1 MTRSRRDTDSP
12 AADATDLE
20 AAVAEPPQG
29 STTWFLATI
38 GLSLLCFYL
47 AIVNIQGW
55 LQLEA
60 VCEVGHHG
68 EPTRRCEVPMPY
80 GPL

>member
-60 VCEVGHHG
+60 VCEVAMSKDAL
-68 EPTRRCEVPMPY
+68 TLCLQY
-80 GPL
+80 GAR

>member
-1 MTRSRRDTDSP
+1 MTQSRRDTDNP
-12 AADATDLE
+12 AVDATDLE
-20 AAVAEPPQG
+20 AAIAEPRHD

-38 GLSLLCFYL
+38 GLSLLCVYL

-60 VCEVGHHG
+60 VCEVAMSKDAL
-68 EPTRRCEVPMPY
+68 TLCLQY
-80 GPL
+80 GAR